1 MTRAVEAV
9 ATDVVLLI
17 EVVGESVHVGVLWHR
32 LMEGCIEDSDLRC
45 LR

>member
-1 MTRAVEAV
+1 MTRAMEAV

-17 EVVGESVHVGVLWHR
+17 EVVGESVHIGVLWHR
-32 LMEGCIEDSDLRC
+32 LMEGCVEDSDLGR